1 MQRPRPVLQIVT
13 TVVNK
18 RILYLV
24 TDNQPE
30 RDIVIFKSLGYK
42 LVTRTYLAIQ
52 YSQSLIITLYVLP

>member
-18 RILYLV
+18 LILYLV